1 MNLSPLFLGRID
13 FKVKMPEL
21 AAVFI
26 ITILAGIAIAVL
38 LLYLG
43 SSSARLQLKPGRKDS
58 GGNSSLSA
66 DAPIDVQAHLQEAIS
81 EQLAD
86 AVDSAQASQRVT
98 KAVSDI
104 FNKELERKV
113 SQSSQ
118 EISRK
123 YEAVIREKTKNEEIA
138 WKKYQKVSSAKRE
151 TEAVIRSI
159 AEGLVVVDSEGKVIM
174 MNPAAEKLLGVSQK
188 EKSGR
193 PVTENSKEEQLISL
207 IKSQGSS
214 EDKEIELMSAQ
225 AETKR
230 VLRASS
236 AVIENENG
244 QTVGM
249 VSVLS
254 DITRQKELDQ
264 LKSNFVANV
273 SHELRTPLVA
283 MDKSISLIL
292 NKDAGP
298 LTETQ
303 EQFLSVAQRNL
314 KRLSNLINDLL
325 DLSKLEAGKIEIRRE
340 SASVE
345 KIITESTEALSG
357 WLKAKSIEMVKRI
370 QGGLPP
376 VSADPARIIQVLNN
390 LIGNAIKFT
399 PNNGVITVEAGL
411 APQASCLEVSVK
423 DTGIGVAKE
432 DLPKLFDKFYQ
443 AGGERVATDIS
454 GTGIGLS
461 IAKEIVE
468 LHGGKIWAE
477 SEKGQGA
484 KFSFTL
490 PIF

>member
-1 MNLSPLFLGRID
+1 MADITS
-13 FKVKMPEL
+13 
-21 AAVFI
+21 VFI
-26 ITILAGIAIAVL
+26 ITILAGILIATL

-43 SSSARLQLKPGRKDS
+43 SSSTRSHLKDS
-58 GGNSSLSA
+58 RLRLRGAGARAGSGQ
-66 DAPIDVQAHLQEAIS
+66 DDIQRYLQEAIS
-81 EQLAD
+81 EQLVNISGSSAHVNRISA
-86 AVDSAQASQRVT
+86 AVN
-98 KAVSDI
+98 DI
-104 FNKELERKV
+104 FSKELEKKV
-113 SQSSQ
+113 NRNTQ

-123 YEAVIREKTKNEEIA
+123 YEAIIQEKSKNEEIA
-138 WKKYQKVSSAKRE
+138 LNKYQAVSTAKKE

-159 AEGLVVVDSEGKVIM
+159 AEGLVVVDSKGNVVM

-188 EKSGR
+188 EKSGS
-193 PVTENSKEEQLISL
+193 PLTEGVKDEQLISL
-207 IKSQGSS
+207 IKAHPQDQKGR
-214 EDKEIELMSAQ
+214 EIELASPQ
-225 AETKR
+225 AETKK

-236 AVIENENG
+236 AVIENEDG

-254 DITRQKELDQ
+254 DITKQKELDA
-264 LKSNFVANV
+264 LKSSFVANV

-325 DLSKLEAGKIEIRRE
+325 DLSKFEAGKIDIRRE

-345 KIITESTEALSG
+345 KIISESMEALG
-357 WLKAKSIEMVKRI
+357 AWAKAKSIELSRNIKS
-370 QGGLPP
+370 GLPD
-376 VSADPARIIQVLNN
+376 VSVDSDRIIQVLNN

-399 PNNGVITVEAGL
+399 PHNGTITISASLAQDGKWVET
-411 APQASCLEVSVK
+411 SVK
-423 DTGIGVAKE
+423 DTGIGIEK
-432 DLPKLFDKFYQ
+432 DNLGKIFDKFYQ
-443 AGGERVATDIS
+443 VGAERAATDVS

-468 LHGGKIWAE
+468 MHGGEIRAE
-477 SEKGQGA
+477 SQMGQGT

-490 PIF
+490 PVS

>member
-1 MNLSPLFLGRID
+1 MSDI
-13 FKVKMPEL
+13 
-21 AAVFI
+21 ATVFMVTI
-26 ITILAGIAIAVL
+26 IVSIVIAVL

-43 SSSARLQLKPGRKDS
+43 SSSARLHLKS
-58 GGNSSLSA
+58 GKKEINNKYPAG
-66 DAPIDVQAHLQEAIS
+66 DDKRTDVQAYLQETIN
-81 EQLAD
+81 EQIAHV
-86 AVDSAQASQRVT
+86 VDSAEHRQRIT
-98 KAVSDI
+98 KAVSEV

-113 SQSSQ
+113 SQNNQ
-118 EISRK
+118 EISKK
-123 YEAVIREKTKNEEIA
+123 YEAVIHEKTKNEEIA
-138 WKKYQKVSSAKRE
+138 WKKYQKVSSAKKE

-159 AEGLVVVDSEGKVIM
+159 AEGLVVVDSQGKVIM

-188 EKSGR
+188 EKTGK
-193 PVTENSKEEQLISL
+193 PLTEDIKDEQLISL
-207 IKSQGSS
+207 IKSQGGA
-214 EDKEIELMSAQ
+214 EDKEIELASSQ
-225 AETKR
+225 AETKK

-236 AVIENENG
+236 AVIENEDG

-254 DITRQKELDQ
+254 DITKQKELDG
-264 LKSNFVANV
+264 LKSSFVANV

-283 MDKSISLIL
+283 MEKSISLIL

-325 DLSKLEAGKIEIRRE
+325 NLSKLEAGKVEIRRE
-340 SASVE
+340 FASIE
-345 KIITESTEALSG
+345 QIISESIEALNA
-357 WLKAKSIEMVKRI
+357 WVKAKSIAIAKKI
-370 QGGLPP
+370 QGGLPQ
-376 VSADPARIIQVLNN
+376 VNVDPERIIQVLNN

-399 PNNGVITVEAGL
+399 PRNGTITIEAVLG
-411 APQASCLEVSVK
+411 QEGKWLEVSVK
-423 DTGIGVAKE
+423 DTGMGIAKE
-432 DLPKLFDKFYQ
+432 DLAKIFDKFYQ
-443 AGGERVATDIS
+443 VGERVATDIS

-468 LHGGKIWAE
+468 LHGGKIWVE

-490 PIF
+490 PAF

>member
-1 MNLSPLFLGRID
+1 MIFSLNMAEIAIVLT
-13 FKVKMPEL
+13 V
-21 AAVFI
+21 
-26 ITILAGIAIAVL
+26 TILASVLIAAL

-43 SSSARLQLKPGRKDS
+43 SSSNRPYLKGARGGLRDSRAAAGNNQSDIQRYLQDV
-58 GGNSSLSA
+58 LS
-66 DAPIDVQAHLQEAIS
+66 Q
-81 EQLAD
+81 QLANL
-86 AVDSAQASQRVT
+86 ADSSQHLNKIT
-98 KAVSDI
+98 TAVSDV
-104 FNKELERKV
+104 FSKELERRV
-113 SQSSQ
+113 GQNAQ

-123 YEAVIREKTKNEEIA
+123 YEVIIQEKSRNEEIA
-138 WKKYQKVSSAKRE
+138 LKKYQTVSTAKKE

-159 AEGLVVVDSEGKVIM
+159 AEGLVVVDSQGNVVM

-193 PVTENSKEEQLISL
+193 PLTEGVKDEQLISL
-207 IKSQGSS
+207 IRPHPGESKGR
-214 EDKEIELMSAQ
+214 EIELASPRD
-225 AETKR
+225 ETKK

-236 AVIENENG
+236 AVIENEDG
-244 QTVGM
+244 YTVGM

-254 DITRQKELDQ
+254 DITKQKELDG
-264 LKSNFVANV
+264 LKSSFVANV

-314 KRLSNLINDLL
+314 KRLGNLINDLL

-340 SASVE
+340 PSSIE
-345 KIITESTEALSG
+345 IIITESVEALTG
-357 WLKAKSIEMVKRI
+357 WVRAKSIEVVKDI
-370 QGGLPP
+370 KSGLPP
-376 VSADPARIIQVLNN
+376 VDVDPGRIIQVLNN

-399 PNNGVITVEAGL
+399 PHNGVIAIEAGL
-411 APQASCLEVSVK
+411 SGDEKRLEVSVK
-423 DTGIGVAKE
+423 DAGEGIAKE
-432 DLPKLFDKFYQ
+432 DLPKIFDKFYQ
-443 AGGERVATDIS
+443 AGSGRVTADIS

-468 LHGGKIWAE
+468 MHGGDIWVE
-477 SEKGQGA
+477 SENGRGA

-490 PIF
+490 PTS